1 MHQKRRKDL
10 LVVVTV
16 YACNVSIPVLL
27 ISSKSSRRVKIAGIS
42 S

>member
-16 YACNVSIPVLL
+16 YACNVSSPVLLIPVLL
-27 ISSKSSRRVKIAGIS
+27 IPVLLITS
-42 S
+42 